1 MIPSAY
7 NDDARKGKER
17 ESLNDA
23 MVRYLAAGG
32 KVTDMTPVPKPQ
44 GQPKA
49 APAMERAPAPAVPP
63 TKIEPAEPE
72 PVPAVS
78 SSFRKLRDIQARAAE
93 ISLDLDW
100 LETRVRDLR

>member
-32 KVTDMTPVPKPQ
+32 KVTDMTPAPKPQ
-44 GQPKA
+44 A
-49 APAMERAPAPAVPP
+49 RTNAPPAPERAPAPPTQPVTTAPAVPA
-63 TKIEPAEPE
+63 TA
-72 PVPAVS
+72 AS
-78 SSFRKLRDIQARAAE
+78 SSFQKLRDIQARAAE
-93 ISLDLDW
+93 ISRDLDR
-100 LETRVRDLR
+100 LEASIRDTP